1 MNSDEKVIRKWYKSD
16 MDKNL
21 ERDEFEEFLE
31 SYKNKLKNSNNE
43 MNRAV
48 SIAIDYVI
56 WNYQKFKAKRSN

>member
-1 MNSDEKVIRKWYKSD
+1 